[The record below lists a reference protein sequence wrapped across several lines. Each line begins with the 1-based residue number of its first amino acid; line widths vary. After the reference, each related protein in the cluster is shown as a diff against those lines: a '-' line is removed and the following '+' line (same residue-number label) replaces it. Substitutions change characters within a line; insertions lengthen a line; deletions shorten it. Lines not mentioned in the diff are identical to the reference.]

1 MKLKKYL
8 KKWFEDETEEVG
20 LYMAMAR
27 QADRE
32 GYPEIARQ
40 FRENARAEAKHAGI
54 AAELAG
60 MVGDTEENLKK
71 MVGGEDTAS
80 SKRFKIAE
88 KIPEDKDETI
98 RAHLIT
104 TAKDEERHKKALKGL
119 KDRL

>member
-1 MKLKKYL
+1 MEFKEYL
-8 KKWFEDETEEVG
+8 EDWFGDETEEVG

-27 QADRE
+27 QAERE

-40 FRENARAEAKHAGI
+40 FRENAMAEAEHAGI

-71 MVGGEDTAS
+71 MTEGEGDANEGRM
-80 SKRFKIAE
+80 KWAE
-88 KIPEDKDETI
+88 KREGEEK
-98 RAHLIT
+98 AYLIT
-104 TAKDEERHKKALKGL
+104 TAKDEARHQKALKGL